1 MPLDTKIAIKLPGV
15 QLDGNAGFD
24 SAAVIKLFGTGNTDT
39 DTDADADAD
48 FAEAGPFTRTP
59 DPAPVPV
66 AVAVDEGAKP
76 SEETAE
82 RTTTDDALPLPAGAP
97 PRAAPA
103 PADDR

>member
-39 DTDADADAD
+39 DADAD
-48 FAEAGPFTRTP
+48 FAEAGPLTRTP
-59 DPAPVPV
+59 DPAPVPVAVAV

-82 RTTTDDALPLPAGAP
+82 RATTDDALPLPAGAP

-103 PADDR
+103 DR